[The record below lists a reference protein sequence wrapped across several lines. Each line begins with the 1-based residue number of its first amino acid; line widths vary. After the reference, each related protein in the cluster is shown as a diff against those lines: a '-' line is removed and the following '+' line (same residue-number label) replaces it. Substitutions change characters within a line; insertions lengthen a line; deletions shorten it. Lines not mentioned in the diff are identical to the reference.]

1 VSLLNLSVVLVA
13 EVPAVE
19 ETTLLKE
26 QQQVDQDQLIQVAE
40 VVALGKMRVVLEVVA
55 E

>member
-1 VSLLNLSVVLVA
+1 MSLLNLSVVLAAV
-13 EVPAVE
+13 VPAGE
-19 ETTLLKE
+19 ETSLLKE
-26 QQQVDQDQLIQVAE
+26 HKQVDQDQLIQVAE